1 MDSSELYAVF
11 LLIETDMLCLI
22 SHEIK
27 SASFRGPVSM
37 SYVVGHLFFLSV
49 LQQSVYFS
57 VFCVGGQENPDDF
70 SFRIGGVAFFDKLVP
85 EPFDF
90 ADKSL
95 IAAFGYVHLMKFKLL
110 TVVHGEIL

>member
-1 MDSSELYAVF
+1 M
-11 LLIETDMLCLI
+11 
-22 SHEIK
+22 
-27 SASFRGPVSM
+27 SM
-37 SYVVGHLFFLSV
+37 CYVVGHLFFFSV

-57 VFCVGGQENPDDF
+57 VLCVGGQEDPADF
-70 SFRIGGVAFFDKLVP
+70 SFRISGVAFFDKLVP

-110 TVVHGEIL
+110 AVVHGEIL